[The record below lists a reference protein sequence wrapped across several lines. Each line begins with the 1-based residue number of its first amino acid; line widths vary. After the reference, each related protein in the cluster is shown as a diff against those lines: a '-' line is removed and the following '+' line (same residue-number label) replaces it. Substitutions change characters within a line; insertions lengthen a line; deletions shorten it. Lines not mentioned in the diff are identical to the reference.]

1 MIGKTDLTDFN
12 HSKTHKQ
19 RENVSYHWS
28 MKTGEDHGLR
38 HSYEVNNP
46 KTYLFGGKK
55 ITKAYLLCETQNLT
69 VEETFNFSFCFQMPT
84 DAAIGINFFVP
95 HKVAL
100 GIIRGVWPLRVFFS
114 PGTLQ

>member
-1 MIGKTDLTDFN
+1 
-12 HSKTHKQ
+12 
-19 RENVSYHWS
+19 